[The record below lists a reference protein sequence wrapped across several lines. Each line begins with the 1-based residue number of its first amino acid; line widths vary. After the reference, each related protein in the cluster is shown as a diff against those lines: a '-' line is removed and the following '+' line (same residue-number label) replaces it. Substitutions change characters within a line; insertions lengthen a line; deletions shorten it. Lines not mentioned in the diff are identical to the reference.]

1 MHKGDNEKKYYIETQ
16 GCQMNEYDSDKMKD
30 LLSQNL
36 GFQSTKNKEEADI
49 LIVNTCSIREKAQEK
64 VFSLLGNWRKL
75 KKNKPDLV
83 IGVAGCVAS
92 QESDEISQ
100 RAPYVDMVIGPQT
113 IHRLPEIYE
122 KSLESKKTIVDVEF
136 PLIEKFDNLP
146 KNSQSKFSEY
156 VTIMEGCSKYCSYC
170 VVPYTRGTEVS
181 RPLKDII
188 DEVNNLVENGTKEII
203 LLGQNVNAY
212 FYENEK
218 GDIINFG
225 LLLFYLSRNK
235 GIKRIRYTTSH
246 PNNFDEQTYLAYE
259 KLPQLVSHL
268 HLPIQSGSDKV
279 LAAMK
284 RGYTV
289 LEYKSVIRKLK
300 KARPDITFSSDF
312 IVGFPGE
319 TEDDFLKTIDLIKD
333 IEFDQSYSF
342 IYSKRP
348 GTPAASLEDNTPY
361 SVKKERLKF
370 LQETINSLSKNR
382 SKSIIGEKAEVLV
395 EGVSSKFENMVT
407 GRTTNNKIVNIPG
420 HNKLVGELLNIQI
433 TDFNNKSL
441 KGEILTNY

>member
-1 MHKGDNEKKYYIETQ
+1 MKKKYYIETQ

-75 KKNKPDLV
+75 KKNKPELV

-146 KNSQSKFSEY
+146 KNTQSKFSEY

-188 DEVNNLVENGTKEII
+188 DEVNNLIENGTKEII

-289 LEYKSVIRKLK
+289 LEYKSIIRKLK

-319 TEDDFLKTIDLIKD
+319 TEDDFLKTIDLIKN

-420 HNKLVGELLNIQI
+420 HNKLVGELLNIKI

>member
-1 MHKGDNEKKYYIETQ
+1 MKKKYYIETQ

-75 KKNKPDLV
+75 KKNKPELV

-170 VVPYTRGTEVS
+170 VVPFTRVTEVS

-188 DEVNNLVENGTKEII
+188 DEVNTLVKNGTKEII

-212 FYENEK
+212 LYEDEK

-319 TEDDFLKTIDLIKD
+319 TENDFLKTIDLIKE

-348 GTPAASLEDNTPY
+348 GTPAASIEDNTPY

-382 SKSIIGEKAEVLV
+382 SKSIIGEKAEVLI

>member
-1 MHKGDNEKKYYIETQ
+1 MKKKYYIETQ

-181 RPLKDII
+181 RPLKDIV

>member
-1 MHKGDNEKKYYIETQ
+1 MKKKYYIETQ
-16 GCQMNEYDSDKMKD
+16 GCQMNEYDSDKMSD
-30 LLSQNL
+30 LLSEQMN
-36 GFQSTKNKEEADI
+36 FEITTNKEDADI

-64 VFSLLGNWRKL
+64 VFSLLGKWRKL
-75 KKNKPDLV
+75 KNNKPDVV

-92 QESDEISQ
+92 QESDSIAS

-113 IHRLPEIYE
+113 IHRLPKLYE
-122 KSLESKKTIVDVEF
+122 ESLKSKKTIVDVEF
-136 PLIEKFDNLP
+136 PLIEKFDNIP
-146 KNSQSKFSEY
+146 VSTKSKFSEY

-181 RPLKDII
+181 RPINDILEEI
-188 DEVNNLVENGTKEII
+188 NNLVANGTKEIT

-212 FYENEK
+212 FYKDNK
-218 GDIINFG
+218 GNIINFG
-225 LLLFYLSRNK
+225 LLLFYIARNK

-246 PNNFDEQTYLAYE
+246 PNNFDEQTYLAYR
-259 KLPQLVSHL
+259 KIPQLVSHL

-300 KARPDITFSSDF
+300 EARPDITFSSDF

-319 TEDDFLKTIDLIKD
+319 TEEDFLKTIEIIK
-333 IEFDQSYSF
+333 EVNFDQSYSF

-348 GTPAASLEDNTPY
+348 GTPASSLQDNLTLDE
-361 SVKKERLKF
+361 KKERLNY
-370 LQETINSLSKNR
+370 LQNTINDLSREK
-382 SKSIIGEKAEVLV
+382 SKSILGKTEEILV
-395 EGVSSKFENMVT
+395 EGLSSKHNNMVT
-407 GRTTNNKIVNIPG
+407 GRTKNNKIITVPG
-420 HNKLVGELLNIQI
+420 DKNLIGKILDIQI
-433 TDFNNKSL
+433 TELDNRSL
-441 KGEILTNY
+441 KGEILNI

>member
-1 MHKGDNEKKYYIETQ
+1 MKKKYYIETQ

-36 GFQSTKNKEEADI
+36 GFQSTKIKEEADI

-75 KKNKPDLV
+75 KKNKPELV

-122 KSLESKKTIVDVEF
+122 KSLGSKKTIVDVEF

-188 DEVNNLVENGTKEII
+188 DEVNNLVKNGTKEII

-268 HLPIQSGSDKV
+268 HLPIQSGSDKI

>member
-1 MHKGDNEKKYYIETQ
+1 MKKKYYIETQ

-113 IHRLPEIYE
+113 IHRLPEIYK

>member
-1 MHKGDNEKKYYIETQ
+1 
-16 GCQMNEYDSDKMKD
+16 MNEYDSDKMKD
-30 LLSQNL
+30 LLSQKM
-36 GFQSTKNKEEADI
+36 GFQSTRIKEEADV

-64 VFSLLGNWRKL
+64 VFSLLGKWRKL
-75 KKNKPDLV
+75 KKRKPNLV

-92 QESDEISQ
+92 QESDEISN

-122 KSLESKKTIVDVEF
+122 QSLRSKNTIVDVEF

-146 KNSQSKFSEY
+146 KLSTSKFSEF

-181 RPLKDII
+181 RPLNDIL

-212 FYENEK
+212 FYEDQDGN
-218 GDIINFG
+218 IINFG
-225 LLLFYLSRNK
+225 LLLFYLCRNK

-268 HLPIQSGSDKV
+268 HLPIQSGSDRV

-319 TEDDFLKTIDLIKD
+319 TEEDFMKTIQLVKD

-348 GTPAASLEDNTPY
+348 GTPAASLED
-361 SVKKERLKF
+361 SVTDNEKKERLKF
-370 LQETINSLSKNR
+370 LQDTINSLSKNR

-395 EGVSSKFENMVT
+395 EGKSSKYENMVT
-407 GRTTNNKIVNIPG
+407 GRTTNNKIINIPG
-420 HNKLVGELLNIQI
+420 QDNLVGELLKIQI
-433 TDFNNKSL
+433 TELNNKSL
-441 KGEILTNY
+441 KGEILISEY

>member
-1 MHKGDNEKKYYIETQ
+1 MKKKYYIETQ

-75 KKNKPDLV
+75 KKNKPELV

-188 DEVNNLVENGTKEII
+188 DEVNNLVKNGTKEII

>member
-1 MHKGDNEKKYYIETQ
+1 MKKKYYIETQ

-30 LLSQNL
+30 LLSKKMNFV
-36 GFQSTKNKEEADI
+36 GTNIKEEADV

-64 VFSLLGNWRKL
+64 VFSLLGKWRKL
-75 KKNKPDLV
+75 KTINPDIV

-92 QESDEISQ
+92 QESDAISS

-113 IHRLPEIYE
+113 IHRLPEIYKE
-122 KSLESKKTIVDVEF
+122 SLTSKKTVVDVEF

-146 KNSQSKFSEY
+146 LVSEAKFSEF

-181 RPLKDII
+181 RPLNDILSEI
-188 DEVNNLVENGTKEII
+188 NSLVDNGAKEIV

-212 FYENEK
+212 FFEDKEGK
-218 GDIINFG
+218 VVNFG
-225 LLLFYLSRNK
+225 LLLFYIARNK

-259 KLPQLVSHL
+259 NLPQLVSHL
-268 HLPIQSGSDKV
+268 HLPIQSGSDRI

-300 KARPDITFSSDF
+300 KARPGITFSSDF

-319 TEDDFLKTIDLIKD
+319 SEEDFMKTIDLIKEV
-333 IEFDQSYSF
+333 EFDQSYSF

-348 GTPAASLEDNTPY
+348 GTPAASLYDEINYTE
-361 SVKKERLKF
+361 KKERLKY
-370 LQETINSLSKNR
+370 LQDTINILSKSR
-382 SKSIIGEKAEVLV
+382 SRSIIGKKVEILV
-395 EGVSSKFENMVT
+395 EGVSTKYSDMVT
-407 GRTTNNKIVNIPG
+407 GRTTNNKIINVPG
-420 HNKLVGELLNIQI
+420 KDNLIGEILNIQV
-433 TDFNNKSL
+433 TELNNKSL
-441 KGEILTNY
+441 KGEILIK

>member
-1 MHKGDNEKKYYIETQ
+1 MKKKYYIETQ

-36 GFQSTKNKEEADI
+36 GFQSAKNKEEADI

>member
-1 MHKGDNEKKYYIETQ
+1 MKKKYYIETQ

-300 KARPDITFSSDF
+300 KARADITFSSDF

>member
-1 MHKGDNEKKYYIETQ
+1 MKKKYYIETQ

-36 GFQSTKNKEEADI
+36 GFQSTKIKEEADI

-75 KKNKPDLV
+75 KKNKPELV

-146 KNSQSKFSEY
+146 KNTQSKFSEY

-319 TEDDFLKTIDLIKD
+319 TEDDFLKTIELIKD

>member
-1 MHKGDNEKKYYIETQ
+1 MKKKYYIETQ

-146 KNSQSKFSEY
+146 KNLQSKFSEY

>member
-1 MHKGDNEKKYYIETQ
+1 M
-16 GCQMNEYDSDKMKD
+16 
-30 LLSQNL
+30 
-36 GFQSTKNKEEADI
+36 
-49 LIVNTCSIREKAQEK
+49 
-64 VFSLLGNWRKL
+64 GNWRKL

-212 FYENEK
+212 FYKNEK

>member
-1 MHKGDNEKKYYIETQ
+1 MTKKYYIETQ

-30 LLSQNL
+30 LLSKNL
-36 GFQSTKNKEEADI
+36 GFKSTHIKEEADV

-64 VFSLLGNWRKL
+64 VFSLLGQWKKL
-75 KKNKPDLV
+75 KNKNPDLV

-92 QESDEISQ
+92 QESNEISS

-113 IHRLPEIYE
+113 IHRLPEMY
-122 KSLESKKTIVDVEF
+122 KNSLNSKKTLVDVEF

-146 KNSQSKFSEY
+146 KTNKSKFSEY

-181 RPLKDII
+181 RPLEDILE
-188 DEVNNLVENGTKEII
+188 EVNNLVANGTKEIV

-212 FYENEK
+212 YYEDNN

-225 LLLFYLSRNK
+225 LLLFYISRNK

-246 PNNFDEQTYLAYE
+246 PNNFDEQIFLAYE
-259 KLPQLVSHL
+259 KIPQLVSHL
-268 HLPIQSGSDKV
+268 HLPIQSGSDRI

-289 LEYKSVIRKLK
+289 LEYKSVIKKLK
-300 KARPDITFSSDF
+300 AIRPDMTFSSDF

-319 TEDDFLKTIDLIKD
+319 TEDDFNKTIELIKD
-333 IEFDQSYSF
+333 IEFEQSYSF

-348 GTPAASLEDNTPY
+348 GTPAASLDDATSHQE
-361 SVKKERLKF
+361 KKDRLNF
-370 LQETINSLSKNR
+370 LQETINNLSKDR
-382 SKSIIGEKAEVLV
+382 SKSIIGKKVEILV
-395 EGVSSKFENMVT
+395 ESVSSKYSNMIN
-407 GRTTNNKIVNIPG
+407 GRTTNNKIITVPG
-420 HNKLVGELLNIQI
+420 NKDLVGKLINVQVNEL
-433 TDFNNKSL
+433 NNKTL
-441 KGEILTNY
+441 KGEILEV

>member
-1 MHKGDNEKKYYIETQ
+1 MKKKYYIETQ

-113 IHRLPEIYE
+113 IHRLPEIYK

-382 SKSIIGEKAEVLV
+382 SKSIIGQKAEVLI

>member
-1 MHKGDNEKKYYIETQ
+1 MKKKYYIETQ

-75 KKNKPDLV
+75 KKNKPELV

-146 KNSQSKFSEY
+146 KNTQSKFSEY

-312 IVGFPGE
+312 IVGFPNE

>member
-1 MHKGDNEKKYYIETQ
+1 MKKKYYIETQ

-212 FYENEK
+212 FYKNEK

-268 HLPIQSGSDKV
+268 HIPIQSGSDKV